1 METLKTKLQCLQL
14 QSLPTT
20 PADDLDAR
28 ALLGDTVLCE
38 TVTYPEHY
46 TDPVLQGGWIC
57 K

>member
-1 METLKTKLQCLQL
+1 METLKTKLQSLQL

-46 TDPVLQGGWIC
+46 TDPVL
-57 K
+57 